1 MESVWRAFALP
12 AQQIRSPITHHLLS
26 SEAAYHVSRY
36 ASSCQRSIARIRQI
50 FACGRG
56 IFRVIIEFNAIMTGS
71 SRGSLKEESMGKAHI
86 SHDARAEG
94 RTVDETRVVTSRI
107 MEPPDAN
114 SWGNVHGGVIM
125 RLVDE
130 AGGAVAIRHS
140 RRQAVT
146 VAIDRMIFK
155 QPVHIGDLLTIRA
168 CMTYTGR
175 TSMEVQAEIEA
186 ENMRTGEVRA
196 AGTCY
201 LVYVALDERGHPASV
216 PPLLVRTDEERA
228 RWRAAEQRRASR
240 ATEASQAT
248 SQEGAPT

>member
-26 SEAAYHVSRY
+26 SEAAYHVSVN
-36 ASSCQRSIARIRQI
+36 ASSSQRSIARARQE
-50 FACGRG
+50 FVCEVS
-56 IFRVIIEFNAIMTGS
+56 IFRVIIESNAITTGS
-71 SRGSLKEESMGKAHI
+71 SRGLTKVESMGKAHI
-86 SHDARAEG
+86 PHDARADG

-146 VAIDRMIFK
+146 VAIDRMTFK

-186 ENMRTGEVRA
+186 ENMRTGEIRA

-201 LVYVALDERGHPASV
+201 LVYVALDDRGQPAPV
-216 PPLLVRTDEERA
+216 PPLLVRTDDERA
-228 RWRAAEQRRASR
+228 RWHAAEQRRASR
-240 ATEASQAT
+240 ANQAT
-248 SQEGAPT
+248 SEEGAPT

>member
-1 MESVWRAFALP
+1 V
-12 AQQIRSPITHHLLS
+12 
-26 SEAAYHVSRY
+26 
-36 ASSCQRSIARIRQI
+36 RQK
-50 FACGRG
+50 FACGTG
-56 IFRVIIEFNAIMTGS
+56 IFRAIIEFNAITTGS
-71 SRGSLKEESMGKAHI
+71 GRGSLKEESMGKAQTAHI
-86 SHDARAEG
+86 PHDARADG

-146 VAIDRMIFK
+146 VAIDRMTFK

-201 LVYVALDERGHPASV
+201 LVYVALDDQGRSAAV
-216 PPLLVRTDEERA
+216 PPLLVRSDEERA
-228 RWRAAEQRRASR
+228 RWHDAEQRRASR
-240 ATEASQAT
+240 ANQAN
-248 SQEGAPT
+248 QAIREEGAPT

>member
-1 MESVWRAFALP
+1 
-12 AQQIRSPITHHLLS
+12 
-26 SEAAYHVSRY
+26 
-36 ASSCQRSIARIRQI
+36 
-50 FACGRG
+50 
-56 IFRVIIEFNAIMTGS
+56 
-71 SRGSLKEESMGKAHI
+71 
-86 SHDARAEG
+86 
-94 RTVDETRVVTSRI
+94 
-107 MEPPDAN
+107 
-114 SWGNVHGGVIM
+114 M

-146 VAIDRMIFK
+146 VAIDRMTFK
-155 QPVHIGDLLTIRA
+155 EPVHIGDLLTIRA
-168 CMTYTGR
+168 CMTFTGR

-228 RWRAAEQRRASR
+228 RWRAAEQRRAIR
-240 ATEASQAT
+240 ATEASQIT
-248 SQEGAPT
+248 SEEGAPT